1 MIPILFAE
9 NETAFTSNGIGRL
22 ADATRCEVAEVR
34 NGAYELVMEY
44 PVKGKLFDE
53 IACGRYIFATHDESK
68 KPQAFQIYRVSVPLK
83 GMVTINAWHISYA
96 LNTII
101 VEPFTAGSCT
111 AAIAGVKTH
120 SMNTNPFTFWTDK
133 SVTADFETIV
143 PMSARAILGGVQGSI
158 LDVYG
163 TGEYE
168 FDMYTVKLHLN
179 RGQNRG
185 VSIRYGKNLTKLDQ
199 VLDASNIYN
208 ACVPYWTNGETSV
221 VSDVIITRT
230 GETTGRTI
238 AMDLSADFDEEPT
251 LAQLKARAQALI
263 DNSDNYTL
271 KENIKIDFV
280 ALWQTEE
287 YKNFASLQRI
297 YLCDTV
303 NIFYEKAGIN
313 VTAQCI
319 KVIYDSLRE
328 RYIGMEL
335 GEPTTSLIQE
345 IQRQV
350 VGDVLNQVPSKTQ
363 MQAAIDKATELIAGG
378 FGGYIKFNYLSDG
391 TPSEMLVM
399 DSPSESTATNIIRL
413 NQNGLG
419 FSTDGG
425 STYANAWTIDGN
437 LNASFITT
445 GVFDADLMTAGMIQD
460 ASGKNYWNLDT
471 GQFATQQGQI
481 ADFDIHTDELLGGNY
496 GFNNTGTRIKRGSF
510 STTYT
515 QAYTVGGQLQIYTHF
530 NSYGSEVSFY
540 ITDPTR
546 TTYPLLP
553 TELAGRIVPNYN
565 ATLDFRELKLYGG
578 SNEMIALRATSN
590 PYIYVSKRMTV
601 GASNN
606 MLDNTLFGS
615 LQIRKDTGTDGI
627 YLSGKG
633 AAFGKSAITDNLVD
647 SAWKINAGDG
657 IQVGN
662 WNHLNAGNYQ
672 YQYKTVSITT
682 TTSWQTVQD
691 ATLTAQADGLYAIEA
706 WAAYNS
712 LQPVGIAIMVGGNQ
726 TYNDYLSVVDR
737 SAVGLTDGTT
747 QYLHTSGVAWLTSG
761 QVARVRVKYLGASSN
776 QVKLAMWLL

>member
-1 MIPILFAE
+1 
-9 NETAFTSNGIGRL
+9 
-22 ADATRCEVAEVR
+22 
-34 NGAYELVMEY
+34 
-44 PVKGKLFDE
+44 
-53 IACGRYIFATHDESK
+53 
-68 KPQAFQIYRVSVPLK
+68 
-83 GMVTINAWHISYA
+83 
-96 LNTII
+96 
-101 VEPFTAGSCT
+101 
-111 AAIAGVKTH
+111 
-120 SMNTNPFTFWTDK
+120 
-133 SVTADFETIV
+133 
-143 PMSARAILGGVQGSI
+143 
-158 LDVYG
+158 
-163 TGEYE
+163 
-168 FDMYTVKLHLN
+168 
-179 RGQNRG
+179 
-185 VSIRYGKNLTKLDQ
+185 
-199 VLDASNIYN
+199 
-208 ACVPYWTNGETSV
+208 
-221 VSDVIITRT
+221 
-230 GETTGRTI
+230 
-238 AMDLSADFDEEPT
+238 
-251 LAQLKARAQALI
+251 
-263 DNSDNYTL
+263 
-271 KENIKIDFV
+271 
-280 ALWQTEE
+280 
-287 YKNFASLQRI
+287 
-297 YLCDTV
+297 
-303 NIFYEKAGIN
+303 
-313 VTAQCI
+313 
-319 KVIYDSLRE
+319 
-328 RYIGMEL
+328 
-335 GEPTTSLIQE
+335 
-345 IQRQV
+345 
-350 VGDVLNQVPSKTQ
+350 
-363 MQAAIDKATELIAGG
+363 
-378 FGGYIKFNYLSDG
+378 
-391 TPSEMLVM
+391 
-399 DSPSESTATNIIRL
+399 
-413 NQNGLG
+413 
-419 FSTDGG
+419 
-425 STYANAWTIDGN
+425 
-437 LNASFITT
+437 
-445 GVFDADLMTAGMIQD
+445 MTAGMIQD

-471 GQFATQQGQI
+471 GQFVTQQGQI

-633 AAFGKSAITDNLVD
+633 VAFGKSAITDNLVD